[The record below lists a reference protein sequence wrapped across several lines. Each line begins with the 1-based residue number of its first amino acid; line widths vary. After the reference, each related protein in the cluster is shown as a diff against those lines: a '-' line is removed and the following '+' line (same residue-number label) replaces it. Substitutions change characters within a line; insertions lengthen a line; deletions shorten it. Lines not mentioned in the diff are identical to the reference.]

1 MYLPDKQ
8 ACGKGTVNGC
18 SERSGTYCSIK
29 EPAEKVQLA
38 AVQKN
43 PEYIRHIESPTV
55 KVQHM
60 AIQGNA
66 DTLRHI
72 KSPADTVQLAAVQAK
87 GETIRYVSEPSEAVQ
102 LAAVRNNPMNIRY
115 IENLRKRFSCLS
127 CMPIGR
133 RLRLSIFLRMK

>member
-1 MYLPDKQ
+1 MCIRDSI
-8 ACGKGTVNGC
+8 A
-18 SERSGTYCSIK
+18 SIK

-66 DTLRHI
+66 DT
-72 KSPADTVQLAAVQAK
+72 
-87 GETIRYVSEPSEAVQ
+87 
-102 LAAVRNNPMNIRY
+102 
-115 IENLRKRFSCLS
+115 CLLYTS
-127 CMPIGR
+127 RCV
-133 RLRLSIFLRMK
+133 

>member
-1 MYLPDKQ
+1 MAVLKDP
-8 ACGKGTVNGC
+8 AHIA
-18 SERSGTYCSIK
+18 SIK

-72 KSPADTVQLAAVQAK
+72 KSPADTVQLAAVK
-87 GETIRYVSEPSEAVQ
+87 PKEKPSGMCPNPRRWYNWLPSEA
-102 LAAVRNNPMNIRY
+102 IH
-115 IENLRKRFSCLS
+115 
-127 CMPIGR
+127 
-133 RLRLSIFLRMK
+133 